1 MVGVNVGE
9 DQATVTGWMAAN
21 MAGNMTYPVAL
32 DVDQSL
38 KAAYPTPGI
47 RKALYLCWLG
57 DFFFCGREI
66 I

>member
-21 MAGNMTYPVAL
+21 MAGNMAYPVAL

-57 DFFFCGREI
+57 CVFCGRGEI